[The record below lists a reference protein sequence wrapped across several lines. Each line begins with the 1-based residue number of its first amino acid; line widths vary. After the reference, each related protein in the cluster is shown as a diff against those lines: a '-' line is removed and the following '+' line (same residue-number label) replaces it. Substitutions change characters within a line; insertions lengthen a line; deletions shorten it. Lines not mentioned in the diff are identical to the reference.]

1 MLFDMDVPDV
11 ILDIAD
17 TGAAIGLGDF
27 QSGEVSV
34 HCSYRADWQLLYQ
47 QKGWVSKDPV
57 VMMGLSQTGEMHWPE
72 LNKNASPVM
81 RAAADFGIDKGII
94 ISTEIAGSR
103 CIAGISTSSTL
114 SGIAKK
120 QAQHAVREMH
130 LDHLT
135 LKAEK
140 LTARQ
145 REIVYLF
152 ASGYSAK
159 NVAAIMGISN
169 STINQYK
176 KTIIKNIGVR
186 TWIAA
191 INICARTGMTYH
203 LTN

>member
-1 MLFDMDVPDV
+1 MLFDVDVPDV

-17 TGAAIGLGDF
+17 TGAAIGVGNF
-27 QSGEVSV
+27 QSGAVDV
-34 HCSYRADWQLLYQ
+34 HCSYRADWQSLYQ
-47 QKGWVSKDPV
+47 QKGWVLEDPV
-57 VMMGLSQTGEMHWPE
+57 VKLGLSQTGEILWPE
-72 LNKNASPVM
+72 LDQYASPVM
-81 RAAADFGIDKGII
+81 RAAADFGINKGII

-103 CIAGISTSSTL
+103 CIAGLSTSSTI
-114 SGIAKK
+114 SDIAKK
-120 QAQHAVREMH
+120 RAHHAIREMH
-130 LDHLT
+130 LNQLT

-152 ASGYSAK
+152 ASGYSSQ

-176 KTIIKNIGVR
+176 KTITNNIGVR

>member
-17 TGAAIGLGDF
+17 TGAAIGVGNFL
-27 QSGEVSV
+27 SGEVDV
-34 HCSYRADWQLLYQ
+34 HCSYRADWQSLYQ
-47 QKGWVSKDPV
+47 QKGWIAEDPV
-57 VMMGLSQTGEMHWPE
+57 VMMGLSQTGAMHWPE
-72 LNKNASPVM
+72 LNQNASPVM
-81 RAAADFGIDKGII
+81 RAAADFGINKGII

-103 CIAGISTSSTL
+103 CIAGLSTSSAL

-130 LDHLT
+130 LNQLT

-145 REIVYLF
+145 REIVYFF
-152 ASGYSAK
+152 ASGHSSR

-176 KTIIKNIGVR
+176 KTITNNIGVR